1 MRLGKQ
7 KSIVCKVSEH
17 LKKLEHGENVYKI
30 YVAISRVDNL
40 TYYSS
45 GWRLLEFKFVSD
57 DSLRLFRYA
66 AKIVMG

>member
-7 KSIVCKVSEH
+7 KSIVCEVSEH

-45 GWRLLEFKFVSD
+45 KWRLLEFKFVSD

>member
-1 MRLGKQ
+1 MRLGIQ

-45 GWRLLEFKFVSD
+45 RWRLLEFKFIRD
-57 DSLRLFRYA
+57 DSVRLFRYA